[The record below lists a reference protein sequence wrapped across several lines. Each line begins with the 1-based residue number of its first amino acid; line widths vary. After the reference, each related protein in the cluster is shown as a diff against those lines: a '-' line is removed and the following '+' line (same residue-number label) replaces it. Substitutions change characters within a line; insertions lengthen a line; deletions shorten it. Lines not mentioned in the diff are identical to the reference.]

1 MALPQRVELPKPEP
15 ADESVRSLRRQNA
28 KRATVPPLGL
38 GMIAAGLVIAGTI
51 WSWGGYGWLNHGSYR
66 VGTNGGGVSEP
77 LGLASDDPSDFV
89 RNPLGNTANPN
100 TGVRGQPDAD
110 GDILTGDPN
119 ATAEN
124 PASSGANGNEDRD
137 GRATEPA
144 PADAG
149 NLPEI

>member
-15 ADESVRSLRRQNA
+15 ADECFRSLRRQNA

-110 GDILTGDPN
+110 GGAIELPTSEPQEKSASQNIEDE
-119 ATAEN
+119 ATKGLAGN
-124 PASSGANGNEDRD
+124 P
-137 GRATEPA
+137 PA
-144 PADAG
+144 P
-149 NLPEI
+149 PEL